1 MMTAQSLSPGYP
13 LNVLLKDLVDTPIV
27 GEVYVSGLAT
37 HSRKTKSGDL
47 FIAAT
52 LGGNSGKL
60 YINDA
65 VKAGATAVVVESGAV
80 PDPYL
85 CPVPL
90 YRIRNLWAKTGIIA
104 ARFYRHPSSAMT
116 VIGVTGTNGK
126 TTVSHLLAQSLTA
139 PDKGVCGL
147 IGTLGYGTPDHLAPG
162 PNTTPEPVTLQ
173 GLLADMRGRNIRQV
187 VMEVSSHGLDQQR
200 IAGVEFDLAILTN
213 LSRDHLDYHVTPE
226 NYAAAK
232 RRLFTD
238 YQISQ
243 AVINLDDNFGR
254 SLAGALKAEVAGYTL
269 NPDPECGTKYRHP
282 VVSGSIVAYREG
294 KMHMEVDGPWG
305 RTLLVSPLLGRFNA
319 YNLLACLS
327 TLCLL
332 GHPLDD
338 AVSRLSACRR
348 IPGRMEYFGGDRQPL
363 VVIDYAHT
371 PDALEQVLET
381 LKAACRG
388 KIYCVFGCG
397 GDRDQGKRPLMG
409 TVAERYADHI
419 ILTSD
424 NPRSEN
430 PDLIIRDILGGIRNN
445 SKVTVVMD
453 RAAAIAHAL
462 AAAGDNDM
470 VLIAGKGH
478 EDYQEIAGRRRPFSD
493 QQVVRKLLEGD
504 S

>member
-1 MMTAQSLSPGYP
+1 MMTAQSLPTGYP
-13 LNVLLKDLVDTPIV
+13 LNVLLKDLVETTIV
-27 GEVYVSGLAT
+27 GDVYVSGLAT
-37 HSRKTKSGDL
+37 HSRKTQPGDL

-52 LGGNSGKL
+52 IGGNSGII

-65 VKAGATAVVVESGAV
+65 VKAGACAVVVEAGAL

-90 YRIRNLWAKTGIIA
+90 YRIQNLWAKTGIIA
-104 ARFYRHPSSAMT
+104 DRFYRHPSSAMT

-126 TTVSHLLAQSLTA
+126 TTVSHLLAQSLTT
-139 PDKGVCGL
+139 PDKGACGL
-147 IGTLGYGTPDHLAPG
+147 IGTLGYGTPDNLAPG
-162 PNTTPEPVTLQ
+162 PNTTPEPVTLHA
-173 GLLADMRGRNIRQV
+173 LLADMRDRNIRQV
-187 VMEVSSHGLDQQR
+187 VIEVSSHGLDQQR
-200 IAGVEFDLAILTN
+200 IAGIEFDMAILTN
-213 LSRDHLDYHVTPE
+213 LTRDHLDYHITPE

-243 AVINLDDNFGR
+243 AVINLDDDFGS
-254 SLAGALKAEVAGYTL
+254 SLAGEVKAEVAGYTL
-269 NPDPECGTKYRHP
+269 RPRSERGAKRKHP
-282 VVSGSIVAYREG
+282 VMSGTIVACEEG
-294 KMHMEVDGPWG
+294 NMHVEVDSPWG
-305 RTLLVSPLLGRFNA
+305 SALLVSPLLGRFNA

-327 TLCLL
+327 ALCLL
-332 GHPLDD
+332 GHPLDY

-348 IPGRMEYFGGDRQPL
+348 IPGRMEYFGGNRQPL
-363 VVIDYAHT
+363 VVVDYAHT

-381 LKAACRG
+381 LKSTCRG

-409 TVAERYADHI
+409 TITERYADQI

-430 PDLIIRDILGGIRNN
+430 PDLIIKDILGGIQN
-445 SKVTVVMD
+445 SGQVTVVLD
-453 RAAAIAHAL
+453 RAAAIAYAVK
-462 AAAGDNDM
+462 AAGENDI

-478 EDYQEIAGRRRPFSD
+478 EDYQEIAGRRLPFSD
-493 QQVVRKLLEGD
+493 QQVVRKLLEGR